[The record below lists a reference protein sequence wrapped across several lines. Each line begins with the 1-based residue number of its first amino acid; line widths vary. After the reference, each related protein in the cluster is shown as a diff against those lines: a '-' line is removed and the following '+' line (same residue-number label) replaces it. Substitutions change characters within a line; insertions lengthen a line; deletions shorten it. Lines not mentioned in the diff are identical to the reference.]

1 MCGQI
6 VESKMKTNIL
16 DMGNELQ
23 KVKDGM
29 DNSAHF
35 LAAGLIVS
43 WVVWMYCN
51 WSPGWLV
58 STDEPRAY

>member
-1 MCGQI
+1 VCGQI

-35 LAAGLIVS
+35 LTAGLIVS
-43 WVVWMYCN
+43 
-51 WSPGWLV
+51 
-58 STDEPRAY
+58 